1 MVKGSEEILTAVRNL
16 KSQSIK
22 QQNTAL
28 EEAAKTVLI
37 NEERITPV
45 DTRRLLGDAI
55 VGKPRSIKG
64 IRQISIG
71 YGKPVGWRAHFVDTG
86 TIKQPAQNI
95 TLRTI
100 YSSTDEVES
109 IFIKHMKV
117 K

>member
-1 MVKGSEEILTAVRNL
+1 MVKGSEEILNAVKNL
-16 KSQSIK
+16 KLQTVRA
-22 QQNTAL
+22 QNNAL
-28 EEAAKTVLI
+28 EDAADAVI
-37 NEERITPV
+37 ENEKRVTPT
-45 DTRRLLGDAI
+45 DTRRLLGNAL

-71 YGKPVGWRAHFVDTG
+71 YGRDQGWRAHFVDTG

-100 YSSTDEVES
+100 ESSTDEVES
-109 IFIKHMKV
+109 IFVKHMKV